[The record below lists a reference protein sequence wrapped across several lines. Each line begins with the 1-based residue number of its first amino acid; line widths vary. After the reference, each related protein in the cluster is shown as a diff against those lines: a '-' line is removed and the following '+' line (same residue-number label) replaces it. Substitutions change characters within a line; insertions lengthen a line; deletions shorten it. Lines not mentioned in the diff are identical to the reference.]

1 MINKTKRGLLFALL
15 ASLGMAGAQA
25 QTDMIFQ
32 DHDFLSIENATSP
45 FLTAVNP
52 VTPIVHDNAW
62 YEQAQF
68 NYNWTDANGISHT
81 SKFTDKATDPYQIIE
96 LLRMAYC
103 NPNVPGLLY
112 STEFN
117 GEVYYGSIGCG
128 WNISS
133 SDVVR
138 PYENGYTAF
147 IIALK
152 NYDIIDDHTA
162 VTTREKLI
170 QYISNNVASIEL
182 LTNGMRIGSGDNVGT
197 VFNIS
202 GNYNRFYILSKGK
215 LYNRAYAPFSYMFEE
230 LSPTTTSTSSPIDDF
245 YAKMVAGAMYPVIH
259 DCTTVIPQRHY
270 FSMTGQNGT
279 EDKSMTGLCI
289 FIPDYRGRSGNQN
302 YNTNHQPQV
311 GLYNIKLTAAAELG
325 SNENTC
331 DVTLNWTS
339 SLDQMAKET
348 VPQSYTIYVVLTDE
362 FGNETYQQ
370 LAVTPNPT
378 GETTLTYTV
387 PRTQN
392 SYTINYII
400 SGTPSDEN
408 YSNFFTW
415 SNTAS
420 VVIPGLSANETM
432 TLYLNHYESDYVAN
446 EESNYYRNLFN
457 VKNENIVYGLTP
469 DMVRAGHNKFD
480 IYRYD
485 NGNVEIGTVVAHI
498 TLSTSGNTVNYNI
511 SYDNQDILAGYSL
524 SNLGIAT
531 SGSLGSYAGDAI
543 INMGA
548 IKICDQFSASTS
560 TNNHP
565 SRYDYALIEDTEEAP
580 MFSNTV
586 VVPVFKTASTIDGFY
601 TLDEVTNDVEPSL
614 TANVL
619 NTNVEMTVSNNPSI
633 YYYTLMRGVNAAPG
647 EMISKLQHRTDGSYL
662 EMLNVLNYENQ
673 VIDLEGVANK
683 VVDRLDNNIV
693 TGEPGNYISYLP
705 VIWTFGNDRLIDNK
719 DNSYGSPI
727 WNTGVGSVVAT
738 TSAAPSASSYGKWYD
753 EALKECT
760 VFSPVITVNGNVPEM
775 EDGVEYEPYMYRVW
789 RICDGVRGYTIDA
802 TTGDYVNDPAADRSA
817 QVLVG
822 EKLTNEPTCVFG
834 DDNALDFGAQTDA
847 SIKFLVR
854 FYYVKVGQNASEKPM
869 YYVVEQLIDWNNNE
883 TAINEISDNR
893 VISKTYYNSL
903 GVASQTPFNGV
914 NIVITRYSDGTTKS
928 AKIVR

>member
-15 ASLGMAGAQA
+15 ASLGMASATAQYW
-25 QTDMIFQ
+25 
-32 DHDFLSIENATSP
+32 DFYPNTNINTPPSLNATYSSD
-45 FLTAVNP
+45 V
-52 VTPIVHDNAW
+52 VHDKAW
-62 YEQAQF
+62 YEQDLF
-68 NYNWTDANGISHT
+68 NYSWSDASGVSHT
-81 SKFTDKATDPYQIIE
+81 SKFTDVATDPYQIYA

-103 NPNVPGLLY
+103 NPNVPGSKY
-112 STEFN
+112 SYQYN
-117 GEVYYGSIGCG
+117 SVVYYGAMGGG
-128 WNISS
+128 WGITSS
-133 SDVVR
+133 EVSSPIED
-138 PYENGYTAF
+138 GHTLF
-147 IIALK
+147 MIALK
-152 NYDIIDDHTA
+152 NFNGNNPSS
-162 VTTREKLI
+162 VSSKSGLI
-170 QYISNNVASIEL
+170 NYFTNNIASVEL
-182 LTNGMRIGSGDNVGT
+182 LTNGMRIGSGDNAGT

-202 GNYNRFYILSKGK
+202 GNYNRFFIIGKGK
-215 LYNRAYAPFSYMFEE
+215 SYANLGNSGDAPFLGMFEE
-230 LSPTTTSTSSPIDDF
+230 YSPTTTSATAPINDF
-245 YAKMVAGAMYPVIH
+245 YARMVAGEVYPVIH
-259 DCTTVIPQRHY
+259 DCMSVMYYKHY

-279 EDKSMTGLCI
+279 EDKSMTGLNI
-289 FIPDYRGRSGNQN
+289 FIPDNRNAYNQRN
-302 YNTNHQPQV
+302 YSTNHQPQV

-339 SLDQMAKET
+339 SLDQMARET

-432 TLYLNHYESDYVAN
+432 TLYLNHYESDFVAN

-485 NGNVEIGTVVAHI
+485 NGNVEVGTVVAHI

-560 TNNHP
+560 TNSHP

-601 TLDEVTNDVEPSL
+601 TLDEVTNDVVPNL

-693 TGEPGNYISYLP
+693 TGEPSNYISYLP

-802 TTGDYVNDPAADRSA
+802 ATGNYVNDPAADRSG

-822 EKLTNEPTCVFG
+822 EKQTNEPTCVFG
-834 DDNALDFGAQTDA
+834 DDNALDFGALTDA

-854 FYYVKVGQNASEKPM
+854 FYYVMVGQNASEKPM

>member
-15 ASLGMAGAQA
+15 ASLGMASATAQ
-25 QTDMIFQ
+25 IQ
-32 DHDFLSIENATSP
+32 DHTYLQQQLSNKSVSLQAISP
-45 FLTAVNP
+45 ASV
-52 VTPIVHDNAW
+52 VHDKDW
-62 YEQAQF
+62 YEQDQF
-68 NYNWTDANGISHT
+68 NYTWADANGISHT
-81 SKFTDKATDPYQIIE
+81 SKLTDIATDPNQIVE
-96 LLRMAYC
+96 LLKMVYS
-103 NPNVPGLLY
+103 NPNIPGIKY
-112 STEFN
+112 STQTN
-117 GEVYYGSIGCG
+117 SNVYYGSIGNG
-128 WNISS
+128 WDIANVTPPI
-133 SDVVR
+133 
-138 PYENGYTAF
+138 EEGYTLF
-147 IIALK
+147 IVSMKYNNNMAP
-152 NYDIIDDHTA
+152 YSVSSRSD
-162 VTTREKLI
+162 LI
-170 QYISNNVASIEL
+170 NYISDYIESVQL

-202 GNYNRFYILSKGK
+202 GSYNRFFFISKGK
-215 LYNRAYAPFSYMFEE
+215 LYNYSYGVAPFYLMFEE
-230 LSPTTTSTSSPIDDF
+230 FSPTSPSGGETTDF
-245 YAKMVAGAMYPVIH
+245 YSRMVAGDTYPINH
-259 DCTTVIPQRHY
+259 DCPSVIYYSHY

-279 EDKSMTGLCI
+279 EDKSMTGLNV
-289 FIPDYRGRSGNQN
+289 FITDNRNSNGNWT
-302 YNTNHQPQV
+302 YTDGYQPLV
-311 GLYNIKLTAAAELG
+311 GLYTINLSANVSAN
-325 SNENTC
+325 NETTC

-560 TNNHP
+560 TNSHP

-738 TSAAPSASSYGKWYD
+738 TSAAPSASSYGKWFD

-802 TTGDYVNDPAADRSA
+802 TTGDYVNDPAADRSG
-817 QVLVG
+817 QVLVA

-834 DDNALDFGAQTDA
+834 DDNALDFGALTDA

-893 VISKTYYNSL
+893 IISKTYYNSL

>member
-15 ASLGMAGAQA
+15 ASLGMASATAQ
-25 QTDMIFQ
+25 
-32 DHDFLSIENATSP
+32 SIEQPPCNNQTIIQNVLQTS
-45 FLTAVNP
+45 FNSP
-52 VTPIVHDNAW
+52 VTHFTDW
-62 YEQAQF
+62 YEQDQF
-68 NYNWTDANGISHT
+68 NYTWTDASGVSHT
-81 SKFTDKATDPYQIIE
+81 SKFTDVATDPYQIYA

-103 NPNVPGLLY
+103 NPNVPGSIY
-112 STEFN
+112 SRYTSSN
-117 GEVYYGSIGCG
+117 VYYGSQSGG
-128 WNISS
+128 WGISS
-133 SDVVR
+133 SDVTA
-138 PYENGYTAF
+138 PYEDGYTVF
-147 IIALK
+147 LVALK
-152 NYDIIDDHTA
+152 EYNGSNPHDTYSFS
-162 VTTREKLI
+162 ELI
-170 QYISNNVASIEL
+170 NEINTNIESVEL
-182 LTNGMRIGSGDNVGT
+182 LTNGMRIGSGNNAGT
-197 VFNIS
+197 VFNIN
-202 GNYNRFYILSKGK
+202 GNYNRFFFIGKGK
-215 LYNRAYAPFSYMFEE
+215 GKNWGYAPFIRMFEE
-230 LSPTTTSTSSPIDDF
+230 FSASAPEDSAEPIDDF
-245 YAKMVAGAMYPVIH
+245 YPRMVAGEMYPVLH
-259 DCTTVIPQRHY
+259 DCPTVIYLEHY
-270 FSMTGQNGT
+270 FTMTGKDGN
-279 EDKSMTGLCI
+279 EKKSMTGLNF
-289 FIPDYRGRSGNQN
+289 FIPDYR
-302 YNTNHQPQV
+302 YNASDIWYSTSHQPQV
-311 GLYNIKLTAAAELG
+311 GLYNIKLNASAELG
-325 SNENTC
+325 SNETTC

-485 NGNVEIGTVVAHI
+485 NGNVEVGTVVAHI

-560 TNNHP
+560 TNSHP

-802 TTGDYVNDPAADRSA
+802 ATGNYVNDPAADRSG
-817 QVLVG
+817 QVLVA

-834 DDNALDFGAQTDA
+834 DDNALDFGALTDA

>member
-15 ASLGMAGAQA
+15 AILGLMSAVAQE
-25 QTDMIFQ
+25 Q
-32 DHDFLSIENATSP
+32 DY
-45 FLTAVNP
+45 NP
-52 VTPIVHDNAW
+52 VATYFEGTPQLRNSYTSTVVHNKAW
-62 YEQAQF
+62 YEQDQF
-68 NYNWTDANGISHT
+68 DYTWTDASGVSHT
-81 SKFTDKATDPYQIIE
+81 SKFTDVATDPYQIVE

-103 NPNVPGLLY
+103 NPNVPGIKY
-112 STEFN
+112 SN
-117 GEVYYGSIGCG
+117 SSSSDIYYGQIGNG
-128 WNISS
+128 WNISNG
-133 SDVVR
+133 DVTA
-138 PYENGYTAF
+138 PYEDGYTLFF
-147 IIALK
+147 ISLK
-152 NYDIIDDHTA
+152 NYSSNPGSKTISNRSA
-162 VTTREKLI
+162 LI
-170 QYISNNVASIEL
+170 QYINTYINSVEL
-182 LTNGMRIGSGDNVGT
+182 ITNGMRIGSGNNIGT

-202 GNYNRFYILSKGK
+202 GNYNRFFIIGKGK
-215 LYNRAYAPFSYMFEE
+215 PTHRSQIAPFGWMFEE
-230 LSPTTTSTSSPIDDF
+230 FSPADMSADAPIGDF
-245 YAKMVAGAMYPVIH
+245 YAKMVAGEMYPVIH
-259 DCTTVIPQRHY
+259 DCQSVLYWVHY
-270 FSMTGQNGT
+270 FSMSGQNGT
-279 EDKSMTGLCI
+279 EDKSMTGLNI
-289 FIPDYRGRSGNQN
+289 FIPDYREVSGTAN
-302 YNTNHQPQV
+302 YSTSHQPQV
-311 GLYNIKLTAAAELG
+311 GLYNIKLDASAAIG

-331 DVTLNWTS
+331 DVTLNWIS

-370 LAVTPNPT
+370 LEVTPNPT

-432 TLYLNHYESDYVAN
+432 SLYLNHYECDYVAS
-446 EESNYYRNLFN
+446 EENNYYRNLFN

-485 NGNVEIGTVVAHI
+485 NGNVEVGTIVAHI
-498 TLSTSGNTVNYNI
+498 TLSMSGNTVNYSI

-524 SNLGIAT
+524 SSLGIAT
-531 SGSLGSYAGDAI
+531 SGSLGSYAGDDI

-560 TNNHP
+560 TNSHP
-565 SRYDYALIEDTEEAP
+565 SRYDYVLMEDTQEAP

-619 NTNVEMTVSNNPSI
+619 NANVEMTVTNNPSV
-633 YYYTLMRGVNAAPG
+633 YYYTLMRGVNAAPE

-662 EMLNVLNYENQ
+662 EMLNVLNYEGQ

-693 TGEPGNYISYLP
+693 TGEPGNTISYLP
-705 VIWTFGNDRLIDNK
+705 VIWTFGNDRLKDNS

-727 WNTGVGSVVAT
+727 WNTGVGSVVAST
-738 TSAAPSASSYGKWYD
+738 AAAPSASSYGKWYD

-760 VFSPVITVNGNVPEM
+760 VFSPIITVNGNVPDM

-789 RICDGVRGYTIDA
+789 RICDGVRGYAIDEA
-802 TTGDYVNDPAADRSA
+802 TCDYVNDPAADRSE
-817 QVLVG
+817 QVLVA

-883 TAINEISDNR
+883 TAVNELSDNR
-893 VISKTYYNSL
+893 IISKTYYNSL
-903 GVASQTPFNGV
+903 GVASQTPFNGL
-914 NIVITRYSDGTTKS
+914 NIVITRYNDGTTKS
-928 AKIVR
+928 TKIVR

>member
-15 ASLGMAGAQA
+15 ASLGISWAVAQNYDQSPYSSRSNELSAFLGA
-25 QTDMIFQ
+25 TYN
-32 DHDFLSIENATSP
+32 ST
-45 FLTAVNP
+45 V
-52 VTPIVHDNAW
+52 VHDNAW
-62 YEQAQF
+62 YEQEQF
-68 NYNWTDANGISHT
+68 DYTWTDANGESHI
-81 SKFTDKATDPYQIIE
+81 SKFTDVATNPYQIYS

-103 NPNVPGLLY
+103 NPNVPGPHY
-112 STEFN
+112 TAYTNSN
-117 GEVYYGSIGCG
+117 VYYGSQSGG
-128 WNISS
+128 WGISS
-133 SDVVR
+133 SDVTM
-138 PYENGYTAF
+138 PYEDGYTVF
-147 IIALK
+147 LVALK
-152 NYDIIDDHTA
+152 NYNGSNPLEVSSYNSLIDLLDT
-162 VTTREKLI
+162 
-170 QYISNNVASIEL
+170 NIESVQL
-182 LTNGMRIGSGDNVGT
+182 LTNGMRIGSGNNAGT

-202 GNYNRFYILSKGK
+202 GNYNRFFFIGKGK
-215 LYNRAYAPFSYMFEE
+215 GIDWGYAPFVRMFEE
-230 LSPTTTSTSSPIDDF
+230 FSATTTSASTPIDDF
-245 YAKMVAGAMYPVIH
+245 YPRMVAGEMYPVIH
-259 DCTTVIPQRHY
+259 DCATVIYLKHY
-270 FSMTGQNGT
+270 FSMTGQDGT
-279 EDKSMTGLCI
+279 EKKSMTGLNF
-289 FIPDYRGRSGNQN
+289 FIPDYRLNTNRE
-302 YNTNHQPQV
+302 YNTSHQPQV
-311 GLYNIKLTAAAELG
+311 GLYNIKLDASAAIG

-331 DVTLNWTS
+331 DVTLNWIS

-362 FGNETYQQ
+362 SGNETYQQ

-432 TLYLNHYESDYVAN
+432 SLYLNHYECDYVAS
-446 EESNYYRNLFN
+446 EENNYYRNLFN

-485 NGNVEIGTVVAHI
+485 NGNVEVGTVVAHI
-498 TLSTSGNTVNYNI
+498 TLSTSGNTVNYSI
-511 SYDNQDILAGYSL
+511 SYENQDILPGYSL
-524 SNLGIAT
+524 SSLGIAT

-548 IKICDQFSASTS
+548 IKICDQFCASTS
-560 TNNHP
+560 DNSHP
-565 SRYDYALIEDTEEAP
+565 SRYDYALIEDTEDTP

-601 TLDEVTNDVEPSL
+601 TLDEVANDVEPCL

-619 NTNVEMTVSNNPSI
+619 NANVEMTVTNNPSV
-633 YYYTLMRGVNAAPG
+633 YYYTLMRGVNAAPE
-647 EMISKLQHRTDGSYL
+647 EMISKLQHRTNGSYL
-662 EMLNVLNYENQ
+662 EMLNVLNYEGQ
-673 VIDLEGVANK
+673 VIDLEGLANK

-693 TGEPGNYISYLP
+693 TGEPGNAISYLP
-705 VIWTFGNDRLIDNK
+705 VIWTFGNDRLKDNN

-727 WNTGVGSVVAT
+727 WNTGVGSVVAS
-738 TSAAPSASSYGKWYD
+738 TSAAPSASSYGKWND

-760 VFSPVITVNGNVPEM
+760 VFSPVITVNGNVPDM

-789 RICDGVRGYTIDA
+789 RICDGVRGYTIDEA
-802 TTGDYVNDPAADRSA
+802 TGNYVNDPAADRSE
-817 QVLVG
+817 QVLVA

-834 DDNALDFGAQTDA
+834 DDNALDFGALTNA

-883 TAINEISDNR
+883 TAVNELSDNR
-893 VISKTYYNSL
+893 IISKTYYNSL
-903 GVASQTPFNGV
+903 GVASQTPFNGL

-928 AKIVR
+928 AKFIR